1 MGVII
6 QVLLPIASLSSVSIY
21 PPTSFHDPSATP
33 IIPNSQN
40 ILDSVLKTKSNALFA
55 MPSFLEQW
63 AFSPNAIEILKT
75 LEYVVCHELII
86 TRNYSLFGRSMVAAR
101 SRLRWEM
108 PWWTPE
114 SSCFQST
121 AQRNSDPLLI
131 SSEMRGRKNCGT
143 GCGLD
148 QTPRL
153 DGLLRTIIHTNAK
166 FWCVSV
172 FILFP
177 GIEHFLADNV
187 NVSGISGESPGR

>member
-1 MGVII
+1 MGLII
-6 QVLLPIASLSSVSIY
+6 QLLLPIASLSSVSIY

-40 ILDSVLKTKSNALFA
+40 ILDSILKTKSNGLLA
-55 MPSFLEQW
+55 MPLFLEQW

-75 LEYVVCHELII
+75 LEYVVCHKLII
-86 TRNYSLFGRSMVAAR
+86 ARNSSLFGRFMVAAH

-108 PWWTPE
+108 PWWTQG
-114 SSCFQST
+114 SNCFLST
-121 AQRNSDPLLI
+121 APRKLEPLLI
-131 SSEMRGRKNCGT
+131 SFGMRERKNCGT

-148 QTPRL
+148 QTSRS
-153 DGLLRTIIHTNAK
+153 DGLLRTMIHMNAK

-172 FILFP
+172 FMLFL
-177 GIEHFLADNV
+177 GIEHFLADNS

>member
-40 ILDSVLKTKSNALFA
+40 VLDSVLKTKSNALWA
-55 MPSFLEQW
+55 MPPFLEQW
-63 AFSPNAIEILKT
+63 ALSPNAVEILKT
-75 LEYVVCHELII
+75 LEYIVCRKLTIA
-86 TRNYSLFGRSMVAAR
+86 RNCSLFSRSMVAAR

-114 SSCFQST
+114 SSCFLST
-121 AQRNSDPLLI
+121 AQRNSEPLLI
-131 SSEMRGRKNCGT
+131 SSEVRERKNCGT
-143 GCGLD
+143 GCGLH
-148 QTPRL
+148 QTPRS
-153 DGLLRTIIHTNAK
+153 DGLLRTMIHTNAK

-172 FILFP
+172 FMLFP

-187 NVSGISGESPGR
+187 SASGVSGKSPGR